1 MLEAAAHCDVLLPP
15 EFVIELHSAG
25 LVQFQLS
32 SFSCFSPLLLGQVY
46 LVYILQSMV

>member
-25 LVQFQLS
+25 WMQS
-32 SFSCFSPLLLGQVY
+32 SCPAAGSSPQLLGQVY